1 MRGVVTAAE
10 MKALDANTIEK
21 AGIPSLVLMERAALQ
36 TVTEII
42 KRVNTKDKE
51 KILVVCGTGN
61 NGGDGLAIA
70 RLLHL
75 HGFKTWY
82 YIVGNE
88 EKMTKETSSQLR
100 TAEYYHTPRVHNLIL
115 DEYTTIVDAIFG
127 VGLSRPIEGKYGELI
142 SELNQASA
150 FKVAVDIPSGIDADT
165 GFEKGIA
172 FRANLTVTFAFRKR
186 GLCFYPGRMYG
197 GEIIVA
203 DIGIYDRDRDGSELA
218 SKAAW
223 YIEKSD
229 VKTLPARKPWGN
241 KGTFG
246 KVLLVAGSKG
256 MCGAACLS
264 ASAAL
269 HGGAGMVKIQT
280 VEENRI
286 PLQSLL
292 PEAMLT
298 SEFDEEANRK
308 NLNWCDVLVI
318 GPGLGTEGSG
328 KERMLWFLEN
338 GAKAGKPVILDADGL
353 NILAMHPQWMKLIGE
368 QTILTPHMGE
378 MSRLCGLDVSELKED
393 PVARAY
399 QYAEKSGGVLVLKDA
414 CTVVTDRNEK
424 LYLNLSG
431 NSGMATAGSGDV
443 LSGIIAAVLCMYLS
457 CEEEQELSYKAALAV
472 YIHGLCG
479 DIAREKKGSHG
490 MTAKDMIE
498 ALPEVLKLAEVQSKG

>member
-36 TVTEII
+36 TATEII

-115 DEYTTIVDAIFG
+115 NEYTTIVDAIFG

-203 DIGIYDRDRDGSELA
+203 DIGIYSMPD
-218 SKAAW
+218 K
-223 YIEKSD
+223 
-229 VKTLPARKPWGN
+229 
-241 KGTFG
+241 
-246 KVLLVAGSKG
+246 
-256 MCGAACLS
+256 
-264 ASAAL
+264 
-269 HGGAGMVKIQT
+269 KIRM
-280 VEENRI
+280 NY
-286 PLQSLL
+286 L
-292 PEAMLT
+292 
-298 SEFDEEANRK
+298 
-308 NLNWCDVLVI
+308 
-318 GPGLGTEGSG
+318 
-328 KERMLWFLEN
+328 ERRLEN
-338 GAKAGKPVILDADGL
+338 ASG
-353 NILAMHPQWMKLIGE
+353 
-368 QTILTPHMGE
+368 QTSLWE
-378 MSRLCGLDVSELKED
+378 
-393 PVARAY
+393 
-399 QYAEKSGGVLVLKDA
+399 
-414 CTVVTDRNEK
+414 
-424 LYLNLSG
+424 
-431 NSGMATAGSGDV
+431 
-443 LSGIIAAVLCMYLS
+443 
-457 CEEEQELSYKAALAV
+457 
-472 YIHGLCG
+472 
-479 DIAREKKGSHG
+479 
-490 MTAKDMIE
+490 
-498 ALPEVLKLAEVQSKG
+498 